1 MHSLP
6 DIEVWKSIEQS
17 PILTPQA
24 PESFPFFAALCW
36 RGDRWCDNMSRGNP
50 DRLFSICLG
59 ACLYDSATLPSSL
72 NKCILRTWE
81 LGLGLLAWLYKAK
94 LKVEDGSGKW
104 LFCGLQCASFPWFS
118 LIIPSADAAGRVH
131 VNSLLKMRTRSLRTG
146 ERGLCEGGACT
157 ALVHG
162 GCHG

>member
-1 MHSLP
+1 MRQYEQRQSRQVVVHLSWGLSLR
-6 DIEVWKSIEQS
+6 
-17 PILTPQA
+17 
-24 PESFPFFAALCW
+24 LCH
-36 RGDRWCDNMSRGNP
+36 
-50 DRLFSICLG
+50 
-59 ACLYDSATLPSSL
+59 TSSL

-104 LFCGLQCASFPWFS
+104 LFHGLQCASFPWFS
-118 LIIPSADAAGRVH
+118 LIILSADAAGRVR
-131 VNSLLKMRTRSLRTG
+131 VNSLLKMRTRSLRTV

-162 GCHG
+162 GRHGQ